1 MSIAKWVYRFRGY
14 LITPPQIIAFFC
26 YQFETEAKFIWP
38 IGLFLFVIGVALR
51 IWAQQ
56 HLHYRIK
63 VHKTLTITGPYSFVR
78 NPIYIGNILISC
90 GATVLSELLWL
101 VPLTLFYCL
110 GIYSLVVRYE
120 ESHLSEKYGELYRR
134 YMTKVPRWFPKVL
147 HPHSIGIINRYLRQS
162 IIAEMPCFLL
172 LLPFI
177 LKETID

>member
-26 YQFETEAKFIWP
+26 YQFETEAEFIWP
-38 IGLFLFVIGVALR
+38 LGICLFAFGVGLR

-63 VHKTLTITGPYSFVR
+63 VHKTLTITGSYSFAR
-78 NPIYIGNILISC
+78 NPIYIGNIMISC
-90 GATVLSELLWL
+90 GAIVISEILWL

-110 GIYSLVVRYE
+110 GIYSLVIRYE
-120 ESHLSEKYGELYRR
+120 ESHLSDKYGELYRR
-134 YMTKVPRWFPKVL
+134 YMSEVPRWVPKVL
-147 HPHSIGIINRYLRQS
+147 HHPPIVIVNGYLRRS
-162 IIAEMPCFLL
+162 IVAEMHCFLL

-177 LKETID
+177 LKEIMD